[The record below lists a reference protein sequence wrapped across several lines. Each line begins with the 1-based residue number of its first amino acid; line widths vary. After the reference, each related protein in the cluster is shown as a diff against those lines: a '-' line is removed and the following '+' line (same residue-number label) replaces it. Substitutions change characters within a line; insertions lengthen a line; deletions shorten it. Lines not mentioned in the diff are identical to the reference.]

1 VFDACKFI
9 GNLIHIAQI
18 VCAER
23 GIMAFTNI
31 TLEKHELIG
40 TLTLNRPEKL
50 NAITP
55 ALIAEF
61 GEALTQIEK
70 DAEIKIVIIRG
81 AGRAF
86 STGYDLSGG
95 WGGGDSEKFTID
107 SDQRFLQRYIEHW
120 LRLRDLP
127 KPVIAMVHGYCLAG
141 ATQLCVSSDMIFV
154 ADDAQIGFPSIP
166 AGAGYVSAFW
176 NWMVG
181 PHRTKYLA
189 FLPGSRI
196 SGKEAEA
203 MGFATRVFAAASLE
217 AETYDYARR
226 VAKVPAQKLRL
237 EKLAI
242 NRAMDLRGFRS
253 TVLAGAEFD
262 AIFHFGPGNDE
273 IRAVQRERGL
283 RGAIKWYEEK

>member
-1 VFDACKFI
+1 
-9 GNLIHIAQI
+9 
-18 VCAER
+18 
-23 GIMAFTNI
+23 MAFTAI
-31 TLEKHELIG
+31 ALEKNDRIG
-40 TLTLNRPEKL
+40 TLILNRPEKL
-50 NAITP
+50 NAMTP
-55 ALIAEF
+55 TLIAEF

-70 DAEIKIVIIRG
+70 DAEIKVLVIRG

-86 STGYDLSGG
+86 STGYDLTGG
-95 WGGGDSEKFTID
+95 WGDDAPKPFTID
-107 SDQRFLQRYIEHW
+107 DDQRFLQRYVEHW

-141 ATQLCVSSDMIFV
+141 ATQLCVSSDIIFV
-154 ADDAQIGFPSIP
+154 ADDARIGFPSIP

-203 MGFATRVFAAASLE
+203 MGFATRCFPAASLE
-217 AETYDYARR
+217 EETYDYARR

-242 NRAMDLRGFRS
+242 TRAMDLRGFRTAVQTGS
-253 TVLAGAEFD
+253 EFD

-273 IRAVQRERGL
+273 IRKVQKERGL
-283 RGAIKWYEEK
+283 RGAIQWYEEK

>member
-1 VFDACKFI
+1 
-9 GNLIHIAQI
+9 
-18 VCAER
+18 
-23 GIMAFTNI
+23 MAFTTI
-31 TLEKHELIG
+31 TLERQDRIG

-50 NAITP
+50 NAMTP

-61 GEALTQIEK
+61 ADALTQVER
-70 DAEIKIVIIRG
+70 DSDIKVLIVRG

-86 STGYDLSGG
+86 STGYDLTGG
-95 WGGGDSEKFTID
+95 WGEGASKPFTID
-107 SDQRFLQRYIEHW
+107 DDQRFLQRYVEHW

-127 KPVIAMVHGYCLAG
+127 KPVISMVHGYCLAG
-141 ATQLCVSSDMIFV
+141 ATQLCISTDMIFV
-154 ADDAQIGFPSIP
+154 ADNAQIGFPSIP

-196 SGKEAEA
+196 TGKEAES
-203 MGFATRVFAAASLE
+203 MGFATCAFPAESLE
-217 AETYDYARR
+217 QETYDYARR

-242 NRAMDLRGFRS
+242 NRAMDLRGFRVS
-253 TVLAGAEFD
+253 VQAGAEFD
-262 AIFHFGPGNDE
+262 AIFHFGPGNEE
-273 IRAVQRERGL
+273 IREIQKERGL

>member
-1 VFDACKFI
+1 
-9 GNLIHIAQI
+9 
-18 VCAER
+18 
-23 GIMAFTNI
+23 MALTNI
-31 TLEKHELIG
+31 ALEKRELIG

-50 NAITP
+50 NAMSP
-55 ALIAEF
+55 PLMAEF
-61 GEALTQIEK
+61 SEAITELEK
-70 DAEIKIVIIRG
+70 DPEIRVVVIRG

-86 STGYDLSGG
+86 STGYDLAGG
-95 WGGGDSEKFTID
+95 WGDASKPFTID
-107 SDQRFLQRYIEHW
+107 DDQRVLQRYIDHW

-127 KPVIAMVHGYCLAG
+127 KPVISMVHGYCLAG
-141 ATQLCVSSDMIFV
+141 ATQLCISTDIIFV
-154 ADDAQIGFPSIP
+154 AEDAQIGFPSIP

-203 MGFATRVFAAASLE
+203 FGFATRAFPAATLE
-217 AETYDYARR
+217 KETYDYARR

-242 NRAMDLRGFRS
+242 NRATDLRGFRVS
-253 TVLAGAEFD
+253 VQAGAEFD
-262 AIFHFGPGNDE
+262 ALFHFGPGNDE
-273 IRAVQRERGL
+273 IRKVQKERGL
-283 RGAIKWYEEK
+283 RGAIQWYEDK

>member
-1 VFDACKFI
+1 
-9 GNLIHIAQI
+9 
-18 VCAER
+18 
-23 GIMAFTNI
+23 MAFTNI
-31 TLEKHELIG
+31 VLEKQDGIG

-50 NAITP
+50 NAMTPTLIT
-55 ALIAEF
+55 EF
-61 GEALTQIEK
+61 GQALAQVEK
-70 DAEIKIVIIRG
+70 DSEIKVLIIRC

-86 STGYDLSGG
+86 STGYDLTGG
-95 WGGGDSEKFTID
+95 WGEGGSKPFTID
-107 SDQRFLQRYIEHW
+107 DDQRFLQRYIEHW

-141 ATQLCVSSDMIFV
+141 ATQLCISSDIIFV
-154 ADDAQIGFPSIP
+154 AEDARVGFPSIP
-166 AGAGYVSAFW
+166 AGAGYVSSFW

-203 MGFATRVFAAASLE
+203 MGFATRAFPAASLE
-217 AETYDYARR
+217 QETYDYARR

-242 NRAMDLRGFRS
+242 NRAMDLRGFR
-253 TVLAGAEFD
+253 TAVQAGAEFD

-273 IRAVQRERGL
+273 IRNVRKERGL
-283 RGAIKWYEEK
+283 RGAIQ

>member
-1 VFDACKFI
+1 
-9 GNLIHIAQI
+9 
-18 VCAER
+18 
-23 GIMAFTNI
+23 MAFSTIN
-31 TLEKHELIG
+31 LEKRDRIG
-40 TLTLNRPEKL
+40 TLVLNRPEKL
-50 NAITP
+50 NAMTP
-55 ALIAEF
+55 GLIAEF
-61 GEALTQIEK
+61 AEALTQVER
-70 DAEIKIVIIRG
+70 DPEIKVLIIRG

-86 STGYDLSGG
+86 STGYDLTGG
-95 WGGGDSEKFTID
+95 WGEGASTPFTID
-107 SDQRFLQRYIEHW
+107 DDQKFLQRYIEHW

-154 ADDAQIGFPSIP
+154 AENAQIGFPSIP

-196 SGKEAEA
+196 SGAEAERI
-203 MGFATRVFAAASLE
+203 GFATRAFPAESLE
-217 AETYDYARR
+217 EETYSYAQR

-242 NRAMDLRGFRS
+242 NRAMDLRGFRVS
-253 TVLAGAEFD
+253 VQAASEFD
-262 AIFHFGPGNDE
+262 ALFHFGPGNEE
-273 IRAVQRERGL
+273 IRQVQKERGL

>member
-1 VFDACKFI
+1 VHSRK
-9 GNLIHIAQI
+9 G
-18 VCAER
+18 E
-23 GIMAFTNI
+23 IMAFTTI
-31 TLEKHELIG
+31 TLEKHDRIG

-50 NAITP
+50 NAMTP

-61 GEALTQIEK
+61 ADALTQVEK
-70 DAEIKIVIIRG
+70 DSEIKVLVIRG

-86 STGYDLSGG
+86 STGYDLTGG
-95 WGGGDSEKFTID
+95 WSEGSSKPFTID
-107 SDQRFLQRYIEHW
+107 DDQKFLQRYLEHW

-127 KPVIAMVHGYCLAG
+127 KPIISMVHGYCLAG
-141 ATQLCVSSDMIFV
+141 ATQLCVSTDMIFV
-154 ADDAQIGFPSIP
+154 ADNAQIGFPSIP

-196 SGKEAEA
+196 SGREAES
-203 MGFATRVFAAASLE
+203 MGFATRAFPAESLE
-217 AETYDYARR
+217 KETYDYAQR

-242 NRAMDLRGFRS
+242 NRAMDLRGFR
-253 TVLAGAEFD
+253 VAVQAGAEFD
-262 AIFHFGPGNDE
+262 AIFHFGPGNEE
-273 IRAVQRERGL
+273 IREIQKERGL